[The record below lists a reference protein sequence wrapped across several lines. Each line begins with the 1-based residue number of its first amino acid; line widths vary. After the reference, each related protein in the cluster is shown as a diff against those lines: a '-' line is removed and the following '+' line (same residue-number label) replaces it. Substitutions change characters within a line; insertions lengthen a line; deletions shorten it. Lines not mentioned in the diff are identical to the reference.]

1 MSSVARRRPGSRRR
15 WRMSKRKRQEAI
27 LSLIGKHQI
36 ATQEELVDRL
46 GRVGINTTQA
56 TVSRDIG
63 ELGLVR
69 VGGPE
74 SHYVKPSDGLGA
86 ASPAGREDR
95 LRRLLRDLPLAG
107 GAVRAY
113 VLDARQPFIERFC
126 WPALKAGA
134 LYQGQYPLAT
144 ALGRPL
150 IAQLLVEV
158 AAREGATWVG
168 HGSTGK
174 GNDQVRFEVA
184 VGALGPQLKVLAPLR
199 DGMAMT
205 REQEIAYA
213 HAHQLPI
220 EVKPESPYSVD
231 ENLWGRSIE
240 AGVLEGPLLKA
251 AQSAFRWTS
260 SVDNAPASPAVIEL
274 TFERGV
280 PTTLDGRRPGGVSL
294 VEELN
299 RLGGLHGVGRI
310 DMIEDRFV
318 GIKSREIYEAP
329 AAIILHAAHRALE
342 ELVLDGESARFKAS
356 VAQEYA
362 RLVYQGKWFTS
373 HRRDLDA
380 YALSTQRAVT
390 GRVRVKLHKGTVQ
403 VVGRSSVY
411 SLYRPKLATYSAGD
425 QFDHQAAVGFIKL
438 VGLPFGTQAEVQ
450 GLAETASLLEDD
462 RHVVEVGPGSL
473 EGGLAEPVLRAAVPG

>member
-1 MSSVARRRPGSRRR
+1 MPEKIVLAYSG
-15 WRMSKRKRQEAI
+15 
-27 LSLIGKHQI
+27 
-36 ATQEELVDRL
+36 
-46 GRVGINTTQA
+46 
-56 TVSRDIG
+56 
-63 ELGLVR
+63 GLVTTVAVR
-69 VGGPE
+69 WLTQSRGFEVIALT
-74 SHYVKPSDGLGA
+74 VDLGSQPKLEVIRERALA
-86 ASPAGREDR
+86 A
-95 LRRLLRDLPLAG
+95 

-113 VLDARQPFIERFC
+113 VLDARTPFVERFC

-134 LYQGQYPLAT
+134 LYQSQYPLAT

-150 IAQLLVEV
+150 IAQLLVEA

-184 VGALGPQLKVLAPLR
+184 VAALSPQLKVLAPLR

-205 REQEIAYA
+205 REQEVAYA
-213 HAHQLPI
+213 SANKLPI

-240 AGVLEGPLLKA
+240 AGVLEDALLKPPED
-251 AQSAFRWTS
+251 AFVWTS
-260 SVDNAPASPAVIEL
+260 SVDNAPANSAEIEL
-274 TFERGV
+274 SFERGI
-280 PTTLDGRRPGGVSL
+280 PTRLTTYPSASGGGQGGGVAL
-294 VEELN
+294 VDELN

-329 AAIILHAAHRALE
+329 AAVILHAAHRALE
-342 ELVLDGESARFKAS
+342 ELVLDAETARFKAS
-356 VAQEYA
+356 VAAEYA

-380 YALSTQRAVT
+380 YVESTQRAAT
-390 GRVRVKLHKGTVQ
+390 GRVRIKLHKGTAQ
-403 VVGRSSVY
+403 VIGRSSPY
-411 SLYRPKLATYSAGD
+411 SLYRPQLATYSSGD

-438 VGLPFGTQAEVQ
+438 VGLPVRTQAQVQ
-450 GLAETASLLEDD
+450 GAAATEPLLEDD
-462 RHVVEVGPGSL
+462 RHVVEVGPGPL
-473 EGGLAEPVLRAAVPG
+473 EGGLAEPVLAPTVPGVVDADLRR

>member
-1 MSSVARRRPGSRRR
+1 MPEKIVLAYSGGLDTTVAVRWLTQTRGFEVIALTVDLGSQPKLEVIRER
-15 WRMSKRKRQEAI
+15 A
-27 LSLIGKHQI
+27 L
-36 ATQEELVDRL
+36 
-46 GRVGINTTQA
+46 
-56 TVSRDIG
+56 
-63 ELGLVR
+63 
-69 VGGPE
+69 
-74 SHYVKPSDGLGA
+74 A
-86 ASPAGREDR
+86 A
-95 LRRLLRDLPLAG
+95 

-113 VLDARQPFIERFC
+113 VLDARTPFVERFC

-134 LYQGQYPLAT
+134 LYQSQYPLAT

-150 IAQLLVEV
+150 IAQLLVEA
-158 AAREGATWVG
+158 AAREGASWVG

-184 VGALGPQLKVLAPLR
+184 VAALSPQLKVLAPLR

-213 HAHQLPI
+213 SANKLPI

-240 AGVLEGPLLKA
+240 AGVLEDALLKPPED
-251 AQSAFRWTS
+251 AFVWTS
-260 SVDNAPASPAVIEL
+260 SVDNAPANSAEIEL
-274 TFERGV
+274 SFEQGI
-280 PTTLDGRRPGGVSL
+280 PTRLNTYPSPSGGGQGGGVAL
-294 VEELN
+294 VDELN

-329 AAIILHAAHRALE
+329 AAVILHAAHRALE
-342 ELVLDGESARFKAS
+342 ELVLDAETARFKAS
-356 VAQEYA
+356 VAAEYA

-380 YALSTQRAVT
+380 YVESTQRVAA
-390 GRVRVKLHKGTVQ
+390 GRVRINLHKGTAQ
-403 VVGRSSVY
+403 VIGRSSPY
-411 SLYRPKLATYSAGD
+411 SLYRPQLATYSSGD

-438 VGLPFGTQAEVQ
+438 VGLPVRTQAQVQ
-450 GLAETASLLEDD
+450 GAAATEPLLEDD
-462 RHVVEVGPGSL
+462 RHVVEVGPGPL
-473 EGGLAEPVLRAAVPG
+473 EGGLAEPVLAPTVPGVVDADLRR

>member
-1 MSSVARRRPGSRRR
+1 MPEKIVLAFSGGLDTTVAVKWLKETRGFDVVALTVDLGSQPNLKSIRER
-15 WRMSKRKRQEAI
+15 
-27 LSLIGKHQI
+27 
-36 ATQEELVDRL
+36 
-46 GRVGINTTQA
+46 
-56 TVSRDIG
+56 
-63 ELGLVR
+63 GL
-69 VGGPE
+69 
-74 SHYVKPSDGLGA
+74 A
-86 ASPAGREDR
+86 A
-95 LRRLLRDLPLAG
+95 
-107 GAVRAY
+107 GAVQSY

-158 AAREGATWVG
+158 AAREGASWVG

-174 GNDQVRFEVA
+174 GNDQVRFDVA
-184 VGALGPQLKVLAPLR
+184 VGALNPKLKVLAPLR
-199 DGMAMT
+199 DGMTMT
-205 REQEIAYA
+205 REEEIAYA
-213 HAHQLPI
+213 RAHNLPI

-240 AGVLEGPLLKA
+240 AGVLEDALLKPPED
-251 AQSAFRWTS
+251 AFRWTS

-274 TFERGV
+274 TFAQGIPTRLSALSSPGESGHVV
-280 PTTLDGRRPGGVSL
+280 PSPLGGGQGGGVSL

-329 AAIILHAAHRALE
+329 AAVILHTAHRALE
-342 ELVLDGESARFKAS
+342 DMVLDAEVGRFKAS
-356 VAQEYA
+356 VAAEYA

-373 HRRDLDA
+373 HRNDLDA
-380 YALSTQRAVT
+380 YVQCTQSSVT
-390 GRVRVKLHKGTVQ
+390 GTVRLKLHKGSAQ
-403 VVGRSSVY
+403 VIGRSSPY
-411 SLYRPKLATYSAGD
+411 SLYRPQLATYSAGD

-438 VGLPFGTQAEVQ
+438 VGLPVRTQAEVQ
-450 GLAETASLLEDD
+450 GSAVTEPLLEDD
-462 RHVVEVGPGSL
+462 RHVVEVGPRAL
-473 EGGLAEPVLRAAVPG
+473 EVGLAEPVLRTAVPGVVDPDLRR

>member
-1 MSSVARRRPGSRRR
+1 MAQKIVVAYSGGLDTTVAVRWLTETRGFDVIAVTVDLGSQP
-15 WRMSKRKRQEAI
+15 KLETI
-27 LSLIGKHQI
+27 
-36 ATQEELVDRL
+36 
-46 GRVGINTTQA
+46 
-56 TVSRDIG
+56 
-63 ELGLVR
+63 
-69 VGGPE
+69 
-74 SHYVKPSDGLGA
+74 
-86 ASPAGREDR
+86 RER
-95 LRRLLRDLPLAG
+95 ALAG

-240 AGVLEGPLLKA
+240 AGVLEDALLKPPED
-251 AQSAFRWTS
+251 AFVWTS
-260 SVDNAPASPAVIEL
+260 SVDNAPATAAVVEL
-274 TFERGV
+274 SFEAGV
-280 PTTLDGRRPGGVSL
+280 PTGMDGIALAPVAL

-299 RLGGLHGVGRI
+299 RLGGLHGGGRS
-310 DMIEDRFV
+310 DMIEARFV
-318 GIKSREIYEAP
+318 GVKSRAIYEAP
-329 AAIILHAAHRALE
+329 APGILHAAHPPLDDMAL
-342 ELVLDGESARFKAS
+342 D
-356 VAQEYA
+356 
-362 RLVYQGKWFTS
+362 
-373 HRRDLDA
+373 
-380 YALSTQRAVT
+380 
-390 GRVRVKLHKGTVQ
+390 
-403 VVGRSSVY
+403 
-411 SLYRPKLATYSAGD
+411 
-425 QFDHQAAVGFIKL
+425 
-438 VGLPFGTQAEVQ
+438 
-450 GLAETASLLEDD
+450 
-462 RHVVEVGPGSL
+462 
-473 EGGLAEPVLRAAVPG
+473 